1 MANKKAVGTDYVPVN
16 YGQQNTEYKHKTKKK
31 KTKKTSPKTFWLIK
45 ASPGVA
51 VIALIFL
58 ISLALVAQHVWINF
72 LGYQISQL
80 NNSITDIEENNQKLR
95 FEIASLGSLDRIE
108 KVAINELGMIHPKDI
123 QYVFPKEIES
133 KQKSI
138 QIADFNS
145 PTIQTK
151 VQSDELQNPPKAWL
165 GTVQDFFFNYLMGE
179 SKS

>member
-1 MANKKAVGTDYVPVN
+1 LVMANKKAVGTDYVPVN

-58 ISLALVAQHVWINF
+58 
-72 LGYQISQL
+72 ISQL

>member
-51 VIALIFL
+51 VIALI
-58 ISLALVAQHVWINF
+58 
-72 LGYQISQL
+72 YQISQL